1 MTEAKSP
8 RGADW
13 ALVLVWFY
21 VECALAMAAVLGLG
35 WLLGPKG
42 AWALPACFLY
52 VLVQLLRR
60 LWKLKKRGAQMWAF
74 GVIAVLGLIF
84 LPCVLALAI
93 LAPGFQR
100 YQHKALQ
107 TEAKMALSV
116 LYTGEMAY
124 RADNGKFT
132 FDFDILNYSGPDKR
146 NYAVGFPLACA
157 DKYGAKVSFV
167 PTQGS
172 ELAAGREAEIQEYF
186 VTAKK
191 AAECKDPA
199 QGFELYAVGVS
210 AANKPLDVWRID
222 EERKLEHVQGED

>member
-1 MTEAKSP
+1 MTEAKAP
-8 RGADW
+8 RGVDW
-13 ALVLVWFY
+13 ALVLVWCY
-21 VECALAMAAVLGLG
+21 VESAVVMAAVLGLG

-42 AWALPACFLY
+42 AWAMPVGFLY

-74 GVIAVLGLIF
+74 GVIGVLGLIF

-93 LAPGFQR
+93 LAPSFSR
-100 YQHKALQ
+100 IQHNTRQ

-116 LYTGEMAY
+116 LYSGEMAY
-124 RADNGKFT
+124 RADNKKFT
-132 FDFDILNYSGPDKR
+132 FDFEILNYSGPDKR

-186 VTAKK
+186 VTVKK
-191 AAECKDPA
+191 PEECKDPA
-199 QGFELYAVGVS
+199 QGFELYAVGV
-210 AANKPLDVWRID
+210 AHENGPLDVWRID
-222 EERKLEHVQGED
+222 EERKLEQLQPR